1 MPLLHR
7 KRFVPKLPPENLNPE
22 DEVFYCPLTHEIF
35 FDYDEFYDRTI
46 LCNSLVWSCSITD
59 RPNLTFQEALD
70 SEKAA
75 KKKLAHFPISIQKPL
90 LYLVSIAGRSRIDEL
105 SDVIYSFMKDRY
117 FVGELVEV
125 LFETKATK
133 RSTCCVTRIVPPV
146 QTNGHLNGGLVDV
159 EDGSSGDEDDLPLAD
174 FKKTQPIPGNEVQY
188 LVRKLRVSG
197 ETEKVVFGGAIRRK
211 AGLFN
216 RQICKLFLKANCI
229 KPNGQTTDEYVVLP
243 KVSAQLKIDLL
254 EWETIFVG
262 LKPNFASFSPKS
274 NKSKKVGNGTGKS
287 RSDNY
292 ENGSLQKLKGTKQ
305 LKENVKNEKKKEK
318 EENKKKRLEQF
329 ERMKEVARLDKEKR
343 KKEREEEQHKLKME
357 RETIKHQKQEEKKR
371 LANYLKEWSRPREDL
386 ECDDLKDLPDPQPI
400 SCELPPSLFG
410 DALSLLEFFHVF
422 GNLFDAK
429 DEFPNGVT
437 LDLLSKALLQKDPDG
452 PLCDLFFF
460 FLSNLFRTHTEEE
473 GGYNKVYMEPGDK
486 ELATQPNEQLTEEV
500 LLASASLSATWPFS
514 YQGFPL
520 SKLELDSYTVT
531 EVLRI
536 YLISSSCRP
545 RPEDRVW
552 RYQHRGSYTVFD
564 DTPLKLCFDQ
574 PKLVQKLSK
583 LSIYDFQPDEKLSLL
598 MCLLHQLLSYVTP
611 RDFLEET
618 WDHLQQAKQ
627 AFRDDRWAEKRREK
641 EAIADRVRWKGE
653 QNMLE
658 KQARQKE
665 LEEKLRRAEL
675 GLPEPD
681 LAVQRN
687 LRKRKD
693 EIDDSEPRLLSLEEK
708 EERLRAFDEE
718 ETIAKDAWK
727 FRLQKHQQTVAKYQA
742 PFQTMALG
750 QDRYY
755 RRYWNVSSAPGILVE
770 EFPDP
775 ALTDDVLT
783 IKVEQKSGTS
793 FQMTPYSGRST
804 PGLGESSAGGTP
816 INIMSRSH
824 VSTSSQQNTPNVAS
838 PLAIGQKTQQ
848 TVVHQ
853 GNGNVKT
860 ASIFSPVERT
870 ASPVL
875 RQCINNNV
883 KDNAPIPMQ
892 MDESELELP
901 TQCSASQGK
910 ESRWYIYSSP
920 EEIESLLSSLNTRG
934 FRESQLLNRVNQEKD
949 TIIKRLTKHPG
960 LLDIDQLLTNPD
972 PHTSNKQLDCE
983 KTLELLLRDQ
993 ILELEARM
1001 WGGTLGVTK
1010 VGDRPAW
1017 RDSIANCTKY
1027 EGSILCDVDIHT
1039 IQDENLIEDKKEE
1052 SKSKIFCD
1060 PVIQFPWKQ
1069 QESETE
1075 VMVDQDDSEENETSV
1090 VKELATNLLII
1101 ARSVDKKYL
1110 KAPLGKLGE
1119 AKAPRSKNS
1128 DDKEES
1134 DQSEMLLR
1142 RWELS
1147 LLHSTSLSQVF
1158 LHLSTL
1164 DRCIMWTKSILNTKC
1179 RICRRKGDGE
1189 KMLLCDNCDRGHH
1202 MYCLRPALKIVPSG
1216 DWFCPDCKPR
1226 QSRISPRKVVRTKS
1240 FSQVSAVGADLACQ
1254 LILDESSDDEESE
1267 EEESEEDVES
1277 SEEEVPVKVPAKK
1290 NLTYKIPKRPQKKGV
1305 KSTGKAKAVETKTEK
1320 TKVKEEELRSGSKRR
1335 STGVWKELSVC
1346 AEILSELIKHKESW
1360 PFLDPVSK
1368 KQVPD
1373 YYDIIKKPMDL
1384 GTIHRKLKNVQYQSP
1399 SDFIADVDQIFL
1411 NCHEY
1416 NEARSVV
1423 ARSAT
1428 HLQIYFDGKLQASSL
1443 IHHRTSHNPSKR
1455 KKTG

>member
-1 MPLLHR
+1 
-7 KRFVPKLPPENLNPE
+7 
-22 DEVFYCPLTHEIF
+22 
-35 FDYDEFYDRTI
+35 
-46 LCNSLVWSCSITD
+46 
-59 RPNLTFQEALD
+59 
-70 SEKAA
+70 
-75 KKKLAHFPISIQKPL
+75 
-90 LYLVSIAGRSRIDEL
+90 
-105 SDVIYSFMKDRY
+105 
-117 FVGELVEV
+117 
-125 LFETKATK
+125 
-133 RSTCCVTRIVPPV
+133 
-146 QTNGHLNGGLVDV
+146 
-159 EDGSSGDEDDLPLAD
+159 
-174 FKKTQPIPGNEVQY
+174 
-188 LVRKLRVSG
+188 
-197 ETEKVVFGGAIRRK
+197 
-211 AGLFN
+211 
-216 RQICKLFLKANCI
+216 
-229 KPNGQTTDEYVVLP
+229 
-243 KVSAQLKIDLL
+243 
-254 EWETIFVG
+254 
-262 LKPNFASFSPKS
+262 
-274 NKSKKVGNGTGKS
+274 
-287 RSDNY
+287 
-292 ENGSLQKLKGTKQ
+292 
-305 LKENVKNEKKKEK
+305 
-318 EENKKKRLEQF
+318 
-329 ERMKEVARLDKEKR
+329 
-343 KKEREEEQHKLKME
+343 
-357 RETIKHQKQEEKKR
+357 
-371 LANYLKEWSRPREDL
+371 
-386 ECDDLKDLPDPQPI
+386 
-400 SCELPPSLFG
+400 
-410 DALSLLEFFHVF
+410 
-422 GNLFDAK
+422 
-429 DEFPNGVT
+429 
-437 LDLLSKALLQKDPDG
+437 
-452 PLCDLFFF
+452 
-460 FLSNLFRTHTEEE
+460 
-473 GGYNKVYMEPGDK
+473 
-486 ELATQPNEQLTEEV
+486 
-500 LLASASLSATWPFS
+500 
-514 YQGFPL
+514 
-520 SKLELDSYTVT
+520 
-531 EVLRI
+531 
-536 YLISSSCRP
+536 
-545 RPEDRVW
+545 
-552 RYQHRGSYTVFD
+552 
-564 DTPLKLCFDQ
+564 
-574 PKLVQKLSK
+574 
-583 LSIYDFQPDEKLSLL
+583 
-598 MCLLHQLLSYVTP
+598 
-611 RDFLEET
+611 
-618 WDHLQQAKQ
+618 
-627 AFRDDRWAEKRREK
+627 
-641 EAIADRVRWKGE
+641 
-653 QNMLE
+653 
-658 KQARQKE
+658 
-665 LEEKLRRAEL
+665 
-675 GLPEPD
+675 
-681 LAVQRN
+681 
-687 LRKRKD
+687 
-693 EIDDSEPRLLSLEEK
+693 
-708 EERLRAFDEE
+708 
-718 ETIAKDAWK
+718 
-727 FRLQKHQQTVAKYQA
+727 
-742 PFQTMALG
+742 
-750 QDRYY
+750 
-755 RRYWNVSSAPGILVE
+755 
-770 EFPDP
+770 
-775 ALTDDVLT
+775 
-783 IKVEQKSGTS
+783 
-793 FQMTPYSGRST
+793 
-804 PGLGESSAGGTP
+804 
-816 INIMSRSH
+816 
-824 VSTSSQQNTPNVAS
+824 
-838 PLAIGQKTQQ
+838 
-848 TVVHQ
+848 
-853 GNGNVKT
+853 
-860 ASIFSPVERT
+860 
-870 ASPVL
+870 
-875 RQCINNNV
+875 
-883 KDNAPIPMQ
+883 
-892 MDESELELP
+892 
-901 TQCSASQGK
+901 
-910 ESRWYIYSSP
+910 
-920 EEIESLLSSLNTRG
+920 
-934 FRESQLLNRVNQEKD
+934 
-949 TIIKRLTKHPG
+949 
-960 LLDIDQLLTNPD
+960 
-972 PHTSNKQLDCE
+972 
-983 KTLELLLRDQ
+983 
-993 ILELEARM
+993 M

-1240 FSQVSAVGADLACQ
+1240 FSQ
-1254 LILDESSDDEESE
+1254 DESSDDEESE